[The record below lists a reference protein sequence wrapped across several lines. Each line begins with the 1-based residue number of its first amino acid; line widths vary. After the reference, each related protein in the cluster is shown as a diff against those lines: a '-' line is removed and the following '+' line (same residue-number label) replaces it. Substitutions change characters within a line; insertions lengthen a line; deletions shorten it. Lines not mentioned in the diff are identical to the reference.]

1 MSNINSVVLTGNLCM
16 DPELR
21 SFPSGGSVAR
31 LRVAVNG
38 GYKSRE
44 TGEWVDKAHF
54 FDVEVFNGQA
64 ESAATHLKKGRK
76 VGVQGR
82 LDYQEWETDDGQKR
96 SKVVVRCS
104 PGGLEFLGGPQE
116 NSGMARDR
124 DDAPAPAVGKSGDGE
139 PLPTNG
145 DDDIPF

>member
-1 MSNINSVVLTGNLCM
+1 MNLNSVCITGNLCM

-64 ESAATHLKKGRK
+64 EAAAQHLKKGRP
-76 VGVQGR
+76 VAVQGR
-82 LDYQEWETDDGQKR
+82 LDYQEWETEGQKR
-96 SKVVVRCS
+96 SKVVIRANTVQ
-104 PGGLEFLGGPQE
+104 FLGGPNGQAAE
-116 NSGMARDR
+116 R
-124 DDAPAPAVGKSGDGE
+124 DDAPAPATSTNEGGE
-139 PLPTNG
+139 LTPTG
-145 DDDIPF
+145 PAADDDIPF